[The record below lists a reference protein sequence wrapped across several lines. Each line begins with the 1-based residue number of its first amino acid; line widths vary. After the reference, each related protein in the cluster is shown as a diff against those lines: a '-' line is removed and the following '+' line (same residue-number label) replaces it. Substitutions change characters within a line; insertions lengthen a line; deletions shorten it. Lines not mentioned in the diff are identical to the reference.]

1 MTTKHKHPEEQPL
14 ANAIRVKNAE
24 KGAILKDTAKTLG
37 ISYIHMSSLMRGER
51 SFAGLDAETQN
62 ALAKYLVIT
71 KGQLLVL
78 AGTLTKDDLLTTSFD
93 DKTEQTFQKIKS
105 DSRWNTLGLGQ
116 QDIDSASM
124 RLRLFIALI
133 YEKLES
139 EKVCSP
145 I

>member
-1 MTTKHKHPEEQPL
+1 MTIKHKHPEEQPL

-24 KGAILKDTAKTLG
+24 KGATLKDTAKALG

-51 SFAGLDAETQN
+51 SFVGLDAETQN
-62 ALAKYLVIT
+62 SLAKYLGIK

-78 AGTLTKDDLLTTSFD
+78 AGMLTKDDLLTTSFD

-105 DSRWNTLGLGQ
+105 DPRWNTLGLGQ
-116 QDIDSASM
+116 QDIASASM
-124 RLRLFIALI
+124 RLKLFIALM
-133 YEKLES
+133 YENLES
-139 EKVCSP
+139 EKLCSP